1 MLCMLSWWHPA
12 VPLFHYHVLVVLI
25 HWCVTHKGL
34 PMMEIQKLVREQKEN
49 LTNPVTQ
56 ADFLEA
62 IKKVKGSVSETDL
75 ERYTKWM
82 EEYGAN

>member
-1 MLCMLSWWHPA
+1 
-12 VPLFHYHVLVVLI
+12 
-25 HWCVTHKGL
+25 
-34 PMMEIQKLVREQKEN
+34 MMEIQKLVREQKEN